1 MMYITIKAKIETKCF
16 DHVRNKPNMK
26 EIFVKEVGRVFG
38 LTPDKAKRSIN
49 MKVTWEEEKKDELL

>member
-1 MMYITIKAKIETKCF
+1 MKIKLKAEIETTAF
-16 DHVRNKPNMK
+16 DHIRNKANLK

-49 MKVTWEEEKKDELL
+49 MKVSWEEEKKDELL

>member
-38 LTPDKAKRSIN
+38 IGPDKAKRTIN
-49 MKVTWEEEKKDELL
+49 IKVTWEDKE